1 MTATELKSHNSVLG
15 RKKKSLETDSI
26 VLLVLISCKAEARGR
41 YKLTNTARRTVIW
54 TMNKN
59 IQLKEPAVVAA
70 FLLEH

>member
-1 MTATELKSHNSVLG
+1 MVDDCYSIKIPQRCDG
-15 RKKKSLETDSI
+15 KKEKISETDSI

-59 IQLKEPAVVAA
+59 IQLKEPVVVAV
-70 FLLEH
+70 FC